1 LFSIHRLYKRRSYRP
16 PDDPRWTHASIH
28 NKYKI
33 YYDARARAGLV
44 LQIIHVHQ
52 HTPVYY
58 SINMLAY
65 YSNSWA
71 VFRFFFQIFS
81 PREGDFIV
89 QAIYDSSKPRWRGAY
104 IYIYIWASNCSRY
117 PPGLELW
124 IIIIIILSHHKHGH
138 AATVI
143 IIINSLNPFRRVNE
157 NIRGAIKTQ
166 FLKRYNRR
174 GDTRCNNFT
183 NARTA

>member
-1 LFSIHRLYKRRSYRP
+1 
-16 PDDPRWTHASIH
+16 
-28 NKYKI
+28 
-33 YYDARARAGLV
+33 
-44 LQIIHVHQ
+44 
-52 HTPVYY
+52 
-58 SINMLAY
+58 MLAY

-71 VFRFFFQIFS
+71 VFWFFFFKYFH
-81 PREGDFIV
+81 RGK
-89 QAIYDSSKPRWRGAY
+89 AILLSKRFTTRRNRDGAMHIY

-124 IIIIIILSHHKHGH
+124 IIIIIIIIIILSHHKHGH

-183 NARTA
+183 NARASINNTNVIIIIIIICRSTTIYYMIR